1 LFGTDRSNSHSYY
14 WVTWHLCMVPQPMY
28 EGSFSRWR
36 HGRIN
41 YFYFKCCFIEFM
53 AKDTV
58 CHVCIFDRLCELL
71 SLPPFLWLVLSPFPV
86 WISKQHTVL
95 TIYVPEALLRCPL
108 LCWCIPFRIFERCL
122 ELNPVN
128 CRSKQARNQLSHPS
142 PWGFWFLIK
151 RKFVHWRQ
159 KIRQ

>member
-1 LFGTDRSNSHSYY
+1 MYGPTTY
-14 WVTWHLCMVPQPMY
+14 VQY

-41 YFYFKCCFIEFM
+41 YFYFKWCFIEFM

-71 SLPPFLWLVLSPFPV
+71 PLPPSLWLALSPFPV
-86 WISKQHTVL
+86 WISIQYTVL

-122 ELNPVN
+122 ELNPEN
-128 CRSKQARNQLSHPS
+128 CRNKQARNQLSHPS
-142 PWGFWFLIK
+142 PQGFWFLIT
-151 RKFVHWRQ
+151 RLPNLSM
-159 KIRQ
+159 KIVIYLRIFLYPSLSALA